1 MKRAILLVDDDASVT
16 TSLALLLKQAGYA
29 SESAANPDISHGKQI
44 GLAGWEKQ
52 HGHDT
57 LSEIVVTLSGRDLVF
72 DRNKAV
78 SGWRWRSAR

>member
-1 MKRAILLVDDDASVT
+1 V
-16 TSLALLLKQAGYA
+16 
-29 SESAANPDISHGKQI
+29 ANPDISHGKQI